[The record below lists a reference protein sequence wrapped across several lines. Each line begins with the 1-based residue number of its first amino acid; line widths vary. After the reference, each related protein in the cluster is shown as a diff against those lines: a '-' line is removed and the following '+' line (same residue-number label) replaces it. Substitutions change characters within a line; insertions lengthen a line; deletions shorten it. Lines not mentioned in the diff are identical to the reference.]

1 MQISKIKQIALA
13 TSDLD
18 ESIAFYQNIL
28 GANFVAKYDPPGL
41 VFFDFEGVRLL
52 LEKGAATG
60 TIYFWVDDID
70 SAYETLQD
78 KGVSFDQAPHMIFSD
93 DEGVFG
99 AKGEEEWMAFFKDP
113 AGNVLGLASRK

>member
-1 MQISKIKQIALA
+1 MQINKIRQIALA

-41 VFFDFEGVRLL
+41 GFFDFEGVRLL

-60 TIYFWVDDID
+60 TVYFWVDDID
-70 SAYETLQD
+70 LAYEALQD
-78 KGVSFDQAPHMIFSD
+78 KGVAFDQVPHMIFPD
-93 DEGVFG
+93 DEAVFG